1 MARRGRSTSH
11 LGEELRE
18 ELLQLLVRIKPIK
31 TDVRRVHELA
41 LSTSQFVALLLLRD
55 AGAVSVSTIADHL
68 RLSRGAT
75 SSLVER
81 LVRRQMV
88 RRTEDPANRR
98 QKRVDLSAE
107 GRRLIEH
114 VDAMHE
120 TALDAALASLSP
132 ETLAKAQIHVRALL
146 ELLPAD
152 EKGAPAD
159 RSGKLQRLVGE
170 ALIQESPK

>member
-1 MARRGRSTSH
+1 MIARRHRSSSRT
-11 LGEELRE
+11 GELRE
-18 ELLQLLVRIKPIK
+18 ELLELLVRIKPIK

-75 SSLVER
+75 SRLVER

-98 QKRVDLSAE
+98 QKRVDLSGE

-120 TALDAALASLSP
+120 SALNAALASLPS
-132 ETLAKAQIHVRALL
+132 ETSAEAQMHVRALL

-152 EKGAPAD
+152 DKGAPAD
-159 RSGKLQRLVGE
+159 RSGKRQRLVGAPIE
-170 ALIQESPK
+170 KSPK